1 MSANRFRKAGLF
13 LCVLLAP
20 SVSGC
25 DEDARKFAL
34 RTAEI
39 LQQRSAELTRKIAAE
54 RKAYADVSAIANET
68 HRDLIESS
76 LNNERSA
83 RSIALAAD
91 YDEGRKPPSRWQ
103 SDLLEDAQIDY
114 RLNRDLLS
122 ADLGAG
128 AEFMQKLQALEIE
141 QAKIDA
147 LAKLLAALATKPSL
161 ADDLSALETFAEDTK
176 TEFDKKLCEALA
188 KDASAAGQAA
198 FKAKGC
204 KK

>member
-1 MSANRFRKAGLF
+1 MRTNRSRGAGIL

-20 SVSGC
+20 LTSGC
-25 DEDARKFAL
+25 DEKAQEFAR

-39 LQQRSAELTRKIAAE
+39 LQMRSGELSKKIAAE
-54 RKAYADVSAIANET
+54 TKAYQDVAAIAAET
-68 HRDLIESS
+68 QRDLIDSA
-76 LNNERSA
+76 LGNERSA

-103 SDLLEDAQIDY
+103 TDLAEYALMDY

-122 ADLGAG
+122 ADVNAG
-128 AEFMQKLQALEIE
+128 GEFQQKLQALEIE
-141 QAKIDA
+141 QARIDA
-147 LAKLLAALATKPSL
+147 LAKLLAALAKKPTL
-161 ADDLSALETFAEDTK
+161 AEDIEAIGSFAEDTK
-176 TEFDKKLCEALA
+176 KEFDKKICEALA
-188 KDASAAGQAA
+188 KDSSAAGQAA